1 MIVPINNIHL
11 FVNEVIYIAN
21 EDKSFMIGSFVNK
34 GVVVKN
40 GRQVLQV
47 QPLGLKSIQ
56 EFDLLEF
63 QDKLY
68 YNDHRELEDICLE
81 EEYQVVDTQDEF
93 WEQMF
98 HDMFRKAE

>member
-1 MIVPINNIHL
+1 
-11 FVNEVIYIAN
+11 
-21 EDKSFMIGSFVNK
+21 MIGSFVNK

-68 YNDHRELEDICLE
+68 YNDYRKLEDICLE
-81 EEYQVVDTQDEF
+81 EEYEVVDTQDEF